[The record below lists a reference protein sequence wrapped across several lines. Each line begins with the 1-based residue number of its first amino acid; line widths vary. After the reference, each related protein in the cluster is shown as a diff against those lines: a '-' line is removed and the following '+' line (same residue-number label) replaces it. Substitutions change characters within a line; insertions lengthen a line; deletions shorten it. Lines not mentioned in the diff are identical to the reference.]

1 MPVWFQASHAQNLG
15 EGEAD
20 DFQGRGKGH
29 EYDIFFGVKS
39 EGRRLEVDGL
49 HRAHPEHPDFEADGD
64 QRRPPQII
72 ATLRSLEPNCSENF
86 NVR

>member
-29 EYDIFFGVKS
+29 EDDIFFGVKS
-39 EGRRLEVDGL
+39 EGRGLEVDGL
-49 HRAHPEHPDFEADGD
+49 Y
-64 QRRPPQII
+64 
-72 ATLRSLEPNCSENF
+72 
-86 NVR
+86 